1 MMIKRVVLVVV
12 GLLFVGLL
20 SMESWLG
27 ISPWRMQDNL
37 VVVTGLA
44 AKLTCSGRH
53 LSHLDAEQALQD
65 VVSYSAIASALNVDY
80 DDAAGSVTVDLYGL
94 SKTSARYREGLGCT
108 LETGDTSALDSIV
121 VPQLAASDGAWPAGS
136 NVATIVAD
144 HQSLLQQMLDH
155 DNAAGLNTRALL
167 MVRDG
172 QIVAES
178 YAEGFDAFTPL
189 MGWSMGK
196 SLTSIMLG
204 HFEMQ
209 GRLDV
214 GEDQLFDA
222 WANDERSGITIENLL
237 RMSSGL
243 EFEEIYAPGSD
254 ATHMLISA
262 HSASS
267 VALQSELAE
276 SPGDYFYY
284 SSGTTNLLQ
293 KLLFDRLGGTSQ
305 ASVDYLYKEIFRPLA
320 MVRSVLEPD
329 PSGVFV
335 GSSYIY
341 ASARD
346 WARMGQL
353 MLAGGELNGVR
364 LLSEDWV
371 HRVSLPNT
379 STNDPRY
386 GYQFWLNRGGEA
398 LRWPSLPDDAYAM
411 MGNRQQT
418 VMIVPSQNAVLVR
431 LGWTSGPYPL
441 DGNFSAMLR

>member
-1 MMIKRVVLVVV
+1 MIKRVLLLVV
-12 GLLFVGLL
+12 GLLLVALV

-27 ISPWRMQDNL
+27 VSPWRMQDNL
-37 VVVTGLA
+37 VIVTGLG
-44 AKLTCSGRH
+44 AKLACSGRH
-53 LSHLDAEQALQD
+53 LSHLDADQALLD

-80 DDAAGSVTVDLYGL
+80 DDAAGSVTVDLYGM

-108 LETGDTSALDSIV
+108 LETGDTSALDRIV
-121 VPQLAASDGAWPAGS
+121 VPQLTVSDRAWPAGS
-136 NVATIVAD
+136 GVATIATD
-144 HQSLLQQMLDH
+144 RQSLLQQMLAT

-172 QIVAES
+172 QVVAES
-178 YAEGFDAFTPL
+178 YADGFDAFTPL

-204 HFEMQ
+204 HFEML
-209 GRLDV
+209 GALDV
-214 GEDQLFDA
+214 SENQLFDA

-262 HSASS
+262 HSAAS
-267 VALQSELAE
+267 VALRSELTQP
-276 SPGDYFYY
+276 PGDYFYY

-305 ASVDYLYKEIFRPLA
+305 ASVDYLYTEIFGPLA
-320 MVRSVLEPD
+320 MTHSVLELD

-371 HRVSLPNT
+371 SRIALPNT
-379 STNDPRY
+379 SNNDQRY
-386 GYQFWLNRGGEA
+386 GYQFWLNRGGEE
-398 LRWPSLPDDAYAM
+398 LRWPSLPEDAYAM
-411 MGNRQQT
+411 MGNRQQI
-418 VMIVPSQNAVLVR
+418 VMIIPSQNAVLVR

-441 DGNFSAMLR
+441 DGNFSSMLRQ